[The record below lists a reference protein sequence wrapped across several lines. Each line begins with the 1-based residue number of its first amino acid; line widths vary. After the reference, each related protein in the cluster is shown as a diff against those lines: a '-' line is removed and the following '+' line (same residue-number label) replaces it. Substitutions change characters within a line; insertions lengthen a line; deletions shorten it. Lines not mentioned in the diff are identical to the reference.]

1 MRIGI
6 ACPRTWSSLGRST
19 PPILFAL
26 ALPAQALA
34 PDVHWGANTFPP
46 IDPEV
51 RLSLSL
57 NRFTEFSN
65 NGQRYNDID
74 ETFGFN
80 MLHLSVADQVP
91 AYPDFTFTLFAGGGP
106 TANQP
111 TSFLQNDFLHSL
123 WGLDKV
129 PYDDTASGWDY
140 ACGGS
145 LTWSQESE
153 FSRQRL
159 RLFAGAGA
167 SLGSLYNEL
176 YGHAGA
182 ELMLPSL
189 NAKIGL
195 LDRYGWL
202 QHGETLPAVADAA
215 NIVQL
220 YVGYVPSRLDTRN
233 WFADWLGNPEFGLT
247 FTYDTGLFLE
257 TGGGE
262 AIDTWFIS
270 LRVKWPDGLMFELWN
285 DILNG
290 TDFGPT
296 MGMTFSVD
304 LNSVFERWL

>member
-1 MRIGI
+1 
-6 ACPRTWSSLGRST
+6 
-19 PPILFAL
+19 
-26 ALPAQALA
+26 
-34 PDVHWGANTFPP
+34 
-46 IDPEV
+46 
-51 RLSLSL
+51 
-57 NRFTEFSN
+57 
-65 NGQRYNDID
+65 
-74 ETFGFN
+74 
-80 MLHLSVADQVP
+80 
-91 AYPDFTFTLFAGGGP
+91 
-106 TANQP
+106 
-111 TSFLQNDFLHSL
+111 L
-123 WGLDKV
+123 WGLDSV
-129 PYDDTASGWDY
+129 PFDDTASGWDY

-145 LTWSQESE
+145 LTWSQEGELWS
-153 FSRQRL
+153 QRR
-159 RLFAGAGA
+159 RLFAGAGT

-182 ELMLPSL
+182 ELLLPSL

-202 QHGETLPAVADAA
+202 QGGNTLPEVADAA

-257 TGGGE
+257 TGGGR

-285 DILNG
+285 DILNS

-304 LNSVFERWL
+304 LYSVLQQRWF